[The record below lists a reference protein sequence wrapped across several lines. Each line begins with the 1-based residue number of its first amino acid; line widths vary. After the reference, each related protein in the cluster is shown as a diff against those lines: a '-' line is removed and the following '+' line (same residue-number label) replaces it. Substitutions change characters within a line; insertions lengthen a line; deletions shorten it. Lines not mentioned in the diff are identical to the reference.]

1 MKNTIALVCF
11 VLIAAG
17 WLAADGQTEAAAW
30 PEKPIQMYIPFKP
43 GGDTDLSSR
52 VMAKHASEVLG
63 RSVVVINLTGAGGSL
78 APLKVKD
85 SPADGYTALYY
96 HPSFFMNNLM
106 GVIDFDHNAFE
117 VVGIPAFSDSDVI
130 CVRTDSDIY
139 TMDDLI
145 SSARAE
151 PNGVKYAATLGNYS
165 YVQAV
170 AIEEATGIAFNKV
183 DIGGG
188 TEKQQALLGGQLD
201 VSVFA
206 VNMVRDYVDAG
217 ELRIIGQFAPERS
230 RYLQEYPTLKEQGVD
245 VAFEKFYFV
254 ALPKDTPR
262 EIVDAFAMGIKEATE
277 SELARQDYQDL
288 FLQQKFLGPEEAK
301 VYLDEQFA
309 YYEKLAQNITQ

>member
-1 MKNTIALVCF
+1 MRNIIGLLCF
-11 VLIAAG
+11 ILIAG
-17 WLAADGQTEAAAW
+17 QLAADGQGEESAW
-30 PEKPIQMYIPFKP
+30 PRKTIQVYIPFKP

-63 RSVVVINLTGAGGSL
+63 RSVVVVNLTGAGGSL

-106 GVIDFDHNAFE
+106 GIIDFDHNAFE

-139 TMDDLI
+139 TLDDLI
-145 SSARAE
+145 SQARTN
-151 PNGVKYAATLGNYS
+151 PNGIKYAATLGNYS

-170 AIEEATGIAFNKV
+170 AIEETAGVSFNKV

-201 VSVFA
+201 VSVFTI
-206 VNMVRDYVDAG
+206 NMVRDYVDSG
-217 ELRIIGQFAPERS
+217 ELRVLGQFAPERS
-230 RYLQEYPTLKEQGVD
+230 RYLQEFPTLKEQGVD
-245 VAFEKFYFV
+245 VSFEKFYFV
-254 ALPKDTPR
+254 ALPKGTPQ

-277 SELARQDYQDL
+277 SETARKDYQDL

-301 VYLDEQFA
+301 IYLDEQFA
-309 YYEKLAQNITQ
+309 YYEKLARNITQ

>member
-1 MKNTIALVCF
+1 MRNIIGLLCF
-11 VLIAAG
+11 ILIAG
-17 WLAADGQTEAAAW
+17 QLAADGQGEESAW
-30 PEKPIQMYIPFKP
+30 PRKTIQVYIPFKP

-63 RSVVVINLTGAGGSL
+63 RSVVVVNLTGAGGSL

-106 GVIDFDHNAFE
+106 GIIDFDHNAFE

-139 TMDDLI
+139 TLDDLI
-145 SSARAE
+145 SQARTN
-151 PNGVKYAATLGNYS
+151 PNGIKYAATLGNYS

-170 AIEEATGIAFNKV
+170 AIEETAGVSFNKV

-201 VSVFA
+201 VSVFTI
-206 VNMVRDYVDAG
+206 NMVRDYVDSG
-217 ELRIIGQFAPERS
+217 ELRVLGQFAPERS
-230 RYLQEYPTLKEQGVD
+230 RYLQEFPTLKEQGVD
-245 VAFEKFYFV
+245 VSFEKFYFV
-254 ALPKDTPR
+254 ALPKGTPR
-262 EIVDAFAMGIKEATE
+262 EIVDSFAMGIKEATE
-277 SELARQDYQDL
+277 SETARKDYQDL

-301 VYLDEQFA
+301 IYLDEQFA
-309 YYEKLAQNITQ
+309 YYEKLARNITQ